1 LRDFSREEILVLLQ
15 DSILLKKLRNVGA
28 KYLNLLSG
36 KTVAMIFEKPSTR
49 TRASFTVA
57 AYELG
62 AFPVSYSSNE
72 LQLARGEPVKDVAR
86 VLSRYHDLI
95 AARVYRHEDLEEL
108 ARYSS
113 VPVVNLLSDKY
124 HPLQSLADYMTILEK
139 MGKIDGVK
147 ITFVGD
153 GTDNVLNSLI
163 VAGVKLGAKITVAS
177 PRDYMPREDLV
188 GKEYLSKIQVTED
201 PYEAVK
207 DADVIYTDVFVSM
220 GQEKEKEARLK
231 AFLPRYQV
239 NSELL
244 KHVGREDFIVMHC
257 LPAHRGEEITDEVV
271 ESKNSVVFDQAEN
284 RLHTSKAVLL
294 HLLYPEWTK
303 YLGKQPLHQ

>member
-1 LRDFSREEILVLLQ
+1 
-15 DSILLKKLRNVGA
+15 
-28 KYLNLLSG
+28 
-36 KTVAMIFEKPSTR
+36 MIFEKPSTR

-163 VAGVKLGAKITVAS
+163 IAGVKLGAKITVAS

-239 NSELL
+239 TSELL